1 MPSRM
6 ARLFAGLALL
16 LLACF
21 AASAARAQAPIALH
35 DQPGRIELS
44 GPVRAWVDAS
54 GDATVGEVSRGAH
67 GVAFEAAPADTTY
80 RLGAHGALWL
90 HLRLQRGAPER
101 QDWVLEFPMPVLD
114 RVTVY
119 QIDEGGWRGETAGD
133 TLPVETWEE
142 AGRYPFF
149 RIEIEPGQVRDIYVR
164 IRHATA
170 TNFPM
175 VLDTT
180 AVHSRHQQMEYLAL
194 GTAFGALLLLIA
206 GCLARGIAYRDA
218 MFGWYAGYAALTG
231 LAVSAYTGVAAH
243 LLWSGLGV
251 PGDSAMPVLACAAA
265 AAAMLFM
272 RNIFAL
278 RRPFPRLDR
287 LIFWLAVA
295 AFVAAPATAVL
306 PKAITAVV
314 VSACIVAGTL
324 VALLVGIVCW
334 RRGDPVAKW
343 VVAAY
348 LPMCIA
354 VGLSVLRVFG
364 VVPLSVGG
372 QYAVVAAMTLEVPLL
387 LVALFIRS
395 RDRHSAEIREQALST
410 HDALTGLLAPHLFH
424 DRLRQVV
431 GRYRRGGEQ
440 AAVMVIDLVNHGR
453 IHQVFGTAVAEQSL
467 LRSVIKLRRLLRDV
481 DTVSRVGEA
490 RFGVILEG
498 ASSRSSVTER
508 ASRLIAAGLMPL
520 PGLKPDVTLQFHVAA
535 LMLDER
541 PMEAEEIQ
549 QALDDK
555 LARMSARTR
564 RPIRFV
570 DAGTPPSS
578 EPESMFAPDADAE
591 PPSPNLAP
599 LRQP

>member
-6 ARLFAGLALL
+6 ARLLAGLAV
-16 LLACF
+16 LLALF
-21 AASAARAQAPIALH
+21 AADARAQSAPAPI
-35 DQPGRIELS
+35 ELRDLA
-44 GPVRAWVDAS
+44 GHFEVREPVRAWVDVR
-54 GDATVGEVSRGAH
+54 GDATLDQAIRG
-67 GVAFEAAPADTTY
+67 GAFQAAPADTTY
-80 RLGAHGALWL
+80 RLGADSALWL
-90 HLRLQRGAPER
+90 HLRLQRGPLER
-101 QDWVLEFPMPVLD
+101 QDWVLEFPVPVLD

-119 QIDEGGWRGETAGD
+119 QSGDDGGWLGETSGD
-133 TLPVETWEE
+133 TLPVHSWAE

-149 RIEIEPGQVRDIYVR
+149 RIAVEPGQVRDVYVR

-175 VLDTT
+175 VLHTM
-180 AVHSRHQQMEYLAL
+180 AAHGRHQQLEYLTL
-194 GTAFGALLLLIA
+194 GTAFGALLLLIV
-206 GCLARGIAYRDA
+206 GCLARGIAYRDPV
-218 MFGWYAGYAALTG
+218 FGWYAGYAALTG
-231 LAVSAYTGVAAH
+231 LAVAAYTGVAAH
-243 LLWSGLGV
+243 LLWSGIAIA
-251 PGDSAMPVLACAAA
+251 GDKVLPVLACAAA
-265 AAAMLFM
+265 GAAMLFL

-287 LIFWLAVA
+287 LIFWLAIA
-295 AFVAAPATAVL
+295 SFVAAPLTTLLPKGVTAVL
-306 PKAITAVV
+306 

-324 VALLVGIVCW
+324 IALLVGILCW
-334 RRGDPVAKW
+334 TRGDPAAKW
-343 VVAAY
+343 VVGAY
-348 LPMCIA
+348 LPMSVA
-354 VGLSVLRVFG
+354 VALSVLRVFG
-364 VVPLSVGG
+364 VVPLTIVG

-431 GRYRRGGEQ
+431 ARYRRGGEQ
-440 AAVMVIDLVNHGR
+440 AAVMYIDLVNHGR
-453 IHQVFGTAVAEQSL
+453 IHQVFGMAVAEQSL

-541 PMEAEEIQ
+541 PMEADEIQ
-549 QALDDK
+549 QALDEK

-570 DAGTPPSS
+570 EAEPQPSS
-578 EPESMFAPDADAE
+578 EPGPESSMFAPDVDAE
-591 PPSPNLAP
+591 THSSGLAT
-599 LRQP
+599 LR